1 MTKNLPI
8 RDPQPQELRDDEIT
22 SSKFSDSLALN
33 GSLLV
38 RSLFK
43 KPTIDESLAYVMDH
57 YSFIDSLDETEKSNR
72 KYFMETFRGAALLKN
87 VVSDTGKLIDSALV
101 KSFLD
106 SKTLIAIR
114 DYFGEPVG
122 VLGWSSRTRRVGSEL
137 PKFDL
142 PFHQDSFVFKTNRA
156 LTIWIPLVDAG
167 FDAAGLALYLEA
179 ITKDFEH
186 TLEPSGGKYAE
197 IEIAKTNLEFDE
209 KLIWTPE
216 VKAGDVIIFPP
227 TTLHRTNRP
236 ESVCKTR
243 YSCEFRIVPESLANT
258 ERYKGMYE
266 RLE

>member
-1 MTKNLPI
+1 MTIKTSICDLHPKTINS
-8 RDPQPQELRDDEIT
+8 DEII
-22 SSKFSDSLALN
+22 SSKFSDSLALS

-38 RSLFK
+38 RSLFN
-43 KPTIDESLAYVMDH
+43 KPTIDESLARVIDH
-57 YSFIDSLDETEKSNR
+57 YNFIDSLDENEKSNR

-87 VVSDTGKLIDSALV
+87 VVSDTGKLKDSALV

-106 SKTLIAIR
+106 SKTLTAIR
-114 DYFGEPVG
+114 DYFSEPVG
-122 VLGWSSRTRRVGSEL
+122 ILGWASRTRRVGPKL

-142 PFHQDSFVFKTNRA
+142 PFHQDSFVFKTNKA
-156 LTIWIPLVDAG
+156 LTVWIPLVDSG
-167 FDAAGLALYLEA
+167 VDAAGLAVYLAA
-179 ITKDFEH
+179 ITKNFEH
-186 TLEPSGGKYAE
+186 TLTPTDGRYAE
-197 IEIAKTNLEFDE
+197 VEMPKTNLEFDE

-243 YSCEFRIVPESLANT
+243 YSCEFRIVPESLANI
-258 ERYKGMYE
+258 EHYKGMYE